1 MSLASLLGAIFGFL
15 MLAGAVW
22 HATGGAVG
30 VFFSISEFL
39 IVVGGTVAA
48 AYMSF
53 HHRYVNIAFKA
64 IWWMLKKPKA
74 TREALNVEIMR
85 LIKWSYLVQKK
96 GLPALEGE
104 IRNVQTNEPL
114 LRFCL
119 MLVTSNHAPKE
130 LRGMME
136 TAIEAEFERSVA
148 PVTVLRSMGANLPT
162 FGMIGTLVGM
172 VVMLQN
178 FSSDMGQVGKGMSMA
193 MLATL
198 YGVVF
203 ARLFC
208 YPAAFKLEQKMEIER
223 FRNYMI
229 AEGLLMLAE
238 KKGPRYMQDRLN
250 SFLDP
255 TIHFDMD
262 RQLRGQG

>member
-1 MSLASLLGAIFGFL
+1 MSLASLFGALFGIGL
-15 MLAGAVW
+15 LVYAVL
-22 HATGGAVG
+22 HATSDVST
-30 VFFSISEFL
+30 FFSLTEFL

-64 IWWMLKKPKA
+64 VWWMLKKPKA

-104 IRNVQTNEPL
+104 IRNVKTDDPL
-114 LRFCL
+114 IKFCL
-119 MLVTSNHAPKE
+119 MLVTSNHAPQE
-130 LRGMME
+130 LRNMME
-136 TAIEAEFERSVA
+136 TAIEAEFERSMA

-178 FSSDMGQVGKGMSMA
+178 FSADMASVGRGMSMA

-203 ARLFC
+203 ARLVC

-255 TIHFDMD
+255 DIHFDMD
-262 RQLRGQG
+262 RQVKAQT

>member
-1 MSLASLLGAIFGFL
+1 MSFPSLLGALLGIGLLIF
-15 MLAGAVW
+15 AVV
-22 HATGGAVG
+22 HATQDVSS
-30 VFFSISEFL
+30 FFSVTEFL
-39 IVVGGTVAA
+39 IVVGGTIAA

-64 IWWMLKKPKA
+64 VWWMLKKPKA
-74 TREALNVEIMR
+74 TREALTVEIMR

-104 IRNVQTNEPL
+104 IRNVQTDEPL
-114 LRFCL
+114 IKFCL
-119 MLVTSNHAPKE
+119 MLVTSNHTPAE
-130 LRGMME
+130 LRTMME
-136 TAIEAEFERSVA
+136 TAIEAEYERSVA
-148 PVTVLRSMGANLPT
+148 PVEVLRSMGANLPT

-178 FSSDMGQVGKGMSMA
+178 FSADMSQVGRGMSMA

-203 ARLFC
+203 ARLVC
-208 YPAAFKLEQKMEIER
+208 YPAAFKLQQKMEIER

-229 AEGLLMLAE
+229 AEGLLLLAE
-238 KKGPRYMQDRLN
+238 KKGPRFMQDRLN

-262 RQLRGQG
+262 RQIKGQT